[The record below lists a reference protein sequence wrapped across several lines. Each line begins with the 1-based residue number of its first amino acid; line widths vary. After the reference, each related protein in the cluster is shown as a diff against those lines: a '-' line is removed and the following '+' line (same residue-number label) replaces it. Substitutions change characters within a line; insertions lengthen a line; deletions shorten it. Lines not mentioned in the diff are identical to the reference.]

1 MESNEQ
7 KAESVHLE
15 AVVDIQEEQMQ
26 LGSKKLVEL
35 QRFAKNAAPQK
46 SRITAKRESTS
57 SDVACK
63 PQPRSSGRDSL
74 HFSAWRRGVPGSDVP
89 NRPRHR
95 SIDATLS
102 ARPRDAFSGY
112 PAVPATPRI

>member
-35 QRFAKNAAPQK
+35 QRFAKNAAPPEIENHCK
-46 SRITAKRESTS
+46 ARIAELRRSLQATTS
-57 SDVACK
+57 VE
-63 PQPRSSGRDSL
+63 RTR
-74 HFSAWRRGVPGSDVP
+74 
-89 NRPRHR
+89 
-95 SIDATLS
+95 
-102 ARPRDAFSGY
+102 
-112 PAVPATPRI
+112 